1 MNKNDRTEAAK
12 HLLDGIGGVRADYVS
27 DAEIQKD
34 ELIEKKEVRSGN
46 RLTEGLIAAAAIL
59 IIGGIIWG
67 ILRSGKPDA
76 ASIFPE
82 EYYRYWVSDDNK
94 DVFSYERIKPVNEM
108 PKELVYTSQ
117 DVNRIMRDLLGV
129 SGELRTDRPSDDE
142 QIITYD
148 EYQNGVQTGKAAS
161 VLYDS
166 GYISYIVLI
175 DGTITGETDPDRFVS
190 KKEVYEKALEAIR
203 EKYADRNLDL
213 KEDYNEAAI
222 TYYYNPQKKCYCYK
236 FEIQGAVDGKW
247 DDELSIHTFT
257 PSVNVNDADDIEI
270 ASTFG
275 Y

>member
-166 GYISYIVLI
+166 GYISYIVLR
-175 DGTITGETDPDRFVS
+175 DGTITGETNPDRFVS

-247 DDELSIHTFT
+247 DDEISIHTFT

>member
-166 GYISYIVLI
+166 GYISYIVLR

-247 DDELSIHTFT
+247 DDEISIHTFT

>member
-12 HLLDGIGGVRADYVS
+12 HLLDGIGGVRTDFVS

-34 ELIEKKEVRSGN
+34 ELIEKKERRSGS
-46 RLTEGLIAAAAIL
+46 RLTEGLIAVAAIL

-108 PKELVYTSQ
+108 PEELVYTSQ
-117 DVNRIMRDLLGV
+117 DVDRIMRDLLGV

-166 GYISYIVLI
+166 GYISYIVLR
-175 DGTITGETDPDRFVS
+175 DGTLTGETDPDLFVS
-190 KKEVYEKALEAIR
+190 KKEVYEKSLEAIR
-203 EKYADRNLDL
+203 EKYADRNLEL

>member
-108 PKELVYTSQ
+108 PEELVYTSQ

-166 GYISYIVLI
+166 GYISYIVLR

-236 FEIQGAVDGKW
+236 FEIQGAIDGKW

>member
-12 HLLDGIGGVRADYVS
+12 HLLDGIGGVRADFVS

-34 ELIEKKEVRSGN
+34 ELIEKKEVRPGS
-46 RLTEGLIAAAAIL
+46 RLTEGLIAVAAIL
-59 IIGGIIWG
+59 IIAGIIWG
-67 ILRSGKPDA
+67 NLRSGKPDA

-108 PKELVYTSQ
+108 PEELVYTSQ

-129 SGELRTDRPSDDE
+129 TGELRTDRPSDDE

-166 GYISYIVLI
+166 GYISYIVLR

-190 KKEVYEKALEAIR
+190 KKEVYEKSLEAIR
-203 EKYADRNLDL
+203 EKYADKNLDL

-257 PSVNVNDADDIEI
+257 PIVNVNDVNDIQI

>member
-12 HLLDGIGGVRADYVS
+12 HLLDGIGGVRADFVS

-34 ELIEKKEVRSGN
+34 ELIEKKEVRSGS
-46 RLTEGLIAAAAIL
+46 RLTEALIAVAAIL
-59 IIGGIIWG
+59 IIAGIIWG
-67 ILRSGKPDA
+67 NLRSGKPDA

-108 PKELVYTSQ
+108 PEELVYTSQ

-129 SGELRTDRPSDDE
+129 TGELRTDRPSDDE

-166 GYISYIVLI
+166 GYISYIVLR

-190 KKEVYEKALEAIR
+190 KKEVYEKSLEAIR
-203 EKYADRNLDL
+203 EKYADKNLDL

-257 PSVNVNDADDIEI
+257 PIVNVNDVNDIQI

>member
-12 HLLDGIGGVRADYVS
+12 HLLDGIGGVRADFVS

-34 ELIEKKEVRSGN
+34 ELIEKKEVRSGS
-46 RLTEGLIAAAAIL
+46 RLTEALIAVAAIL
-59 IIGGIIWG
+59 IIAGIIWG
-67 ILRSGKPDA
+67 NLRSGKPDA

-108 PKELVYTSQ
+108 PEELVYTSQ

-166 GYISYIVLI
+166 GYISYIVLR

-190 KKEVYEKALEAIR
+190 KKEVYEKSLEAIR
-203 EKYADRNLDL
+203 EKYADKNLDL

-257 PSVNVNDADDIEI
+257 PIVNVNDVNDIQI

>member
-166 GYISYIVLI
+166 GYISYIVLR

-257 PSVNVNDADDIEI
+257 PIVNVNDVNDIQI

>member
-1 MNKNDRTEAAK
+1 MNKNDKTEAAK
-12 HLLDGIGGVRADYVS
+12 HLLDGIGGVRADFVS

-34 ELIEKKEVRSGN
+34 ELIEKKEVRSGS
-46 RLTEGLIAAAAIL
+46 RLTEALIAAAAIL
-59 IIGGIIWG
+59 IIGGVIWG

-76 ASIFPE
+76 TSLFPE
-82 EYYRYWVSDDNK
+82 DYYRYWASEDNK
-94 DVFSYERIKPVNEM
+94 DVYGYERIKPVDEM

-117 DVNRIMRDLLGV
+117 DVEKIMREQLGV
-129 SGELRTDRPSDDE
+129 TGELRTDMPTDDG
-142 QIITYD
+142 QIVTYD
-148 EYQNGVQTGKAAS
+148 EYRDGIQTGKAAS
-161 VLYDS
+161 VTYES
-166 GYISYIVLI
+166 GYIYYIVFR
-175 DGTITGETDPDRFVS
+175 DATMTGETDPERFVS
-190 KKEVYEKALEAIR
+190 KKEVYEKSLAAIR

-257 PSVNVNDADDIEI
+257 PIVNVNDVNDIQI

>member
-108 PKELVYTSQ
+108 PEELVYTSQ

-166 GYISYIVLI
+166 GYISYIVLR

-247 DDELSIHTFT
+247 DDEISIHTFT

>member
-12 HLLDGIGGVRADYVS
+12 HLLDGIGGVRADFVS

-34 ELIEKKEVRSGN
+34 ELIEKKEVRPGS
-46 RLTEGLIAAAAIL
+46 RLTEGLIAVAAIL
-59 IIGGIIWG
+59 IIAGIIWG
-67 ILRSGKPDA
+67 NLRSGKPDA

-108 PKELVYTSQ
+108 PEELVYTSQ

-129 SGELRTDRPSDDE
+129 TGELRTDRPSDDE

-166 GYISYIVLI
+166 GYISYIVLR

-190 KKEVYEKALEAIR
+190 KKEVYEKSLAAIR

-257 PSVNVNDADDIEI
+257 PIVNVNDVNDIQI

>member
-108 PKELVYTSQ
+108 PEELVYTSQ
-117 DVNRIMRDLLGV
+117 DVDRIMRDLLGV
-129 SGELRTDRPSDDE
+129 SGELRTDRLSDDE

-166 GYISYIVLI
+166 GYISYIVLR

>member
-108 PKELVYTSQ
+108 PEELVYTSQ
-117 DVNRIMRDLLGV
+117 DVDRIMRDLLGV

-166 GYISYIVLI
+166 GYISYIVLR
-175 DGTITGETDPDRFVS
+175 DGTLTGETDPERFVS
-190 KKEVYEKALEAIR
+190 KKEVYEKSLAAIR

-257 PSVNVNDADDIEI
+257 PIVNVNDVNDIQI

>member
-166 GYISYIVLI
+166 GYISYIVLR

-257 PSVNVNDADDIEI
+257 PIVNVNDVNDIQT

>member
-94 DVFSYERIKPVNEM
+94 DVFSYPVNSAQTAHLMMSRSLPMMSIRMECKQER
-108 PKELVYTSQ
+108 PPVYYMIRVIFHTLYS
-117 DVNRIMRDLLGV
+117 
-129 SGELRTDRPSDDE
+129 ET
-142 QIITYD
+142 
-148 EYQNGVQTGKAAS
+148 VQ
-161 VLYDS
+161 
-166 GYISYIVLI
+166 
-175 DGTITGETDPDRFVS
+175 
-190 KKEVYEKALEAIR
+190 
-203 EKYADRNLDL
+203 
-213 KEDYNEAAI
+213 
-222 TYYYNPQKKCYCYK
+222 
-236 FEIQGAVDGKW
+236 
-247 DDELSIHTFT
+247 
-257 PSVNVNDADDIEI
+257 
-270 ASTFG
+270 
-275 Y
+275 

>member
-166 GYISYIVLI
+166 GYISYIVLR

-236 FEIQGAVDGKW
+236 FEIQGAIDGKW

>member
-108 PKELVYTSQ
+108 PEELVYTSQ

-166 GYISYIVLI
+166 GYISYIVLR

-190 KKEVYEKALEAIR
+190 KKEVYEKSLAAIR

-236 FEIQGAVDGKW
+236 FEIQGAIDGKW